1 MNRYKSTPKINLS
14 TRLTRK
20 LAINSTKFLNM
31 LNSGLTSPLVA
42 ARAGV
47 STRTV
52 QRLRKVMVT
61 NLLDNT
67 DFANWD
73 YQ

>member
-1 MNRYKSTPKINLS
+1 MNRYKSTPHINLS

-20 LAINSTKFLNM
+20 LIVNSTKFLNM

-42 ARAGV
+42 ERAGV

-52 QRLRKVMVT
+52 QRLRRNMVS
-61 NLLDNT
+61 NLIEKT
-67 DFANWD
+67 DYNNWD
-73 YQ
+73 F